1 MNREPLSNADF
12 ALLRLDSPDNWMIV
26 TALVTLETRLDA
38 AQLKTVIE
46 RSMLVHKR
54 FRQRVALPRTPLGK
68 AYWETDESFNL
79 DRHIV
84 CVQTPLPEDQ
94 KLLEELVSR
103 SMSVGLDFSRPL
115 WRFYLVERYGNR
127 SAVVMRFHHCLA
139 DGISMVRV
147 LISMAQA
154 KPDETLTGSAENPGQ
169 RSSSQNSQRS
179 SRELQTQQIL
189 RKLAGTG
196 RRVLSAP
203 LALED
208 VFRLG
213 ASTASALG
221 QLFLSAP
228 EINNTFRGRVGIP
241 KRAAWSPAISL
252 EQVKFLGR
260 AFDCTVNDILLST
273 VAGALRRYMLDPA
286 PNSAPIDIHSF
297 VPIDLR
303 RGARVT
309 KGELLLGNSFDQPMG
324 NRFGF
329 AVLEL
334 PVGID
339 DPIQRLHKIHQS
351 MDALKASGEALV
363 SYLVLNLMGSVP
375 GKIQDLAVRFW
386 MTKGSAVM
394 TNVVGPSQQLYL
406 GNAAIDTIMAW
417 VPQSGRVGLGVSI
430 FSYNGRI
437 WLGVSTD
444 QGLVNN
450 PERIV
455 ENFLEELHLLGA
467 QAMLRSRPLEDVLQ
481 LPPVSTSPPGAQ
493 TLDQTI

>member
-1 MNREPLSNADF
+1 
-12 ALLRLDSPDNWMIV
+12 
-26 TALVTLETRLDA
+26 
-38 AQLKTVIE
+38 
-46 RSMLVHKR
+46 
-54 FRQRVALPRTPLGK
+54 
-68 AYWETDESFNL
+68 
-79 DRHIV
+79 
-84 CVQTPLPEDQ
+84 
-94 KLLEELVSR
+94 
-103 SMSVGLDFSRPL
+103 
-115 WRFYLVERYGNR
+115 
-127 SAVVMRFHHCLA
+127 
-139 DGISMVRV
+139 
-147 LISMAQA
+147 
-154 KPDETLTGSAENPGQ
+154 
-169 RSSSQNSQRS
+169 
-179 SRELQTQQIL
+179 
-189 RKLAGTG
+189 
-196 RRVLSAP
+196 
-203 LALED
+203 LED

-286 PNSAPIDIHSF
+286 PNSGPTDIHSF

-363 SYLVLNLMGSVP
+363 SYFVLNLMGSVP